1 MHEHQ
6 PEPECFHDLH
16 LDQIVASIT
25 AGREAYS
32 LDPFFRTPLQHLGS
46 ITYRHEVFRDLE
58 DATLSSHIASF
69 ASRMRTV
76 RERLA
81 QSDKAHYALQK
92 HRWFVDAAG
101 LYCEAAAE
109 LLWKLSEARP
119 RSRGLLEFAEHLGA
133 YLGSRGFLS
142 MRDEAG
148 RLAAE
153 LNAIE
158 YDLLLEGTRIEVRPH
173 EAAPDYGAEV
183 SKTFAKFA
191 QGAAREHQFRFHHYP
206 EMNHVEAAILDRV
219 ALLFPRPFSDLGSFW
234 ARYHQGALV
243 DALIQRFDR
252 EVQFYCAY
260 REHVAR
266 MRSAG
271 CEFCYPEV
279 TDRSKEV
286 RAEAM
291 VDLALAGTLVTA
303 SRQGAGRSP
312 LITNDLYLEGSERIL
327 VVTGANQGGKTTF
340 ARAFG
345 QLHYLAALGCPVP
358 ARAARLSLFDELLT
372 HFEREES
379 AESLVG
385 KLEDELLRM
394 RRILQMATPRSILIM
409 NETFGST
416 PLEDARLLGK
426 AVLREIIAKGML
438 CVCVTFIEELASL
451 DAATVSMV
459 AGVDPN
465 DPAVRT
471 FRIVREPANGLAY
484 ALAIARKYGLT
495 DEEVRARIAGRSGR
509 AGAVPVPR
517 GSGAGRDSRP

>member
-69 ASRMRTV
+69 ASRMCIV

-81 QSDKAHYALQK
+81 QSGKAHYVLQK
-92 HRWFVDAAG
+92 HRWFLDAAG

-119 RSRGLLEFAEHLGA
+119 RSRGLLEFAEYLGA
-133 YLGSRGFLS
+133 YLGSSGFLS
-142 MRDEAG
+142 MRDEAS

-158 YDLLLEGTRIEVRPH
+158 YDLQLEGTRIEVRLH

-191 QGAAREHQFRFHHYP
+191 QAAAREHQFRFHQYP
-206 EMNHVEAAILDRV
+206 EMNHIEAAILDRV

-234 ARYHQGALV
+234 ARYHQGV
-243 DALIQRFDR
+243 FDAVIERFDR
-252 EVQFYCAY
+252 QVQFYCAY

-279 TDRSKEV
+279 IDRSKEV

-303 SRQGAGRSP
+303 SRQGAGRSA
-312 LITNDLYLEGSERIL
+312 LITNDLYLEGTERIF
-327 VVTGANQGGKTTF
+327 VVTGANQGGKTTV

-358 ARAARLSLFDELLT
+358 AREARLLLFDELFT

-394 RRILQMATPRSILIM
+394 RRILQAATPRSILIM

-416 PLEDARLLGK
+416 TLEDARLLGK
-426 AVLREIIAKGML
+426 AVLREIIAKDML
-438 CVCVTFIEELASL
+438 CVCVTFVEELASL

-495 DEEVRARIAGRSGR
+495 DEEVRARIAGRSVR
-509 AGAVPVPR
+509 VGAVPVAR
-517 GSGAGRDSRP
+517 GSEAGRDSHP